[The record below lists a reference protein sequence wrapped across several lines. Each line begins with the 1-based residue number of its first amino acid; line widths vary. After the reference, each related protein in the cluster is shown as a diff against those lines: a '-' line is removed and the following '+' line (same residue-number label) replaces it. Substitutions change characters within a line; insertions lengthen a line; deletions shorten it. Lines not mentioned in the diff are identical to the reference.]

1 MGIYEKLFTTLLEK
15 EEIEPVVPVS
25 APEITPEAESEAMK
39 SELDAGTPPE
49 SFDAEAGQV
58 EIIRKESLAK
68 QKKILADWVSE
79 VERFLEY
86 VNGVNE
92 NSIQAQLHNTGCDT
106 LFEKIAS
113 SEHRRISR
121 IAVEL
126 SGLAEA
132 LKGYLIAGEQD

>member
-1 MGIYEKLFTTLLEK
+1 MGIYEKYFNTLLEQD
-15 EEIEPVVPVS
+15 EVEAAPVEV
-25 APEITPEAESEAMK
+25 TPEAEDAAM
-39 SELDAGTPPE
+39 SAELDAGTPAG
-49 SFDAEAGQV
+49 SFDSDAGRV
-58 EIIRKESLAK
+58 EVIRKESLAK
-68 QKKILADWVSE
+68 QKSILSEWVSE
-79 VERFLEY
+79 IEKFVQY

-92 NSIQAQLHNTGCDT
+92 TSVQAQLHNAGCDT

-132 LKGYLIAGEQD
+132 LKGYLIAGDQD

>member
-1 MGIYEKLFTTLLEK
+1 MGLYEKLFTNLLEK
-15 EEIEPVVPVS
+15 EEIEPVP
-25 APEITPEAESEAMK
+25 APEVTPEAEGAAMEA
-39 SELDAGTPPE
+39 ELDAGTPPE
-49 SFDAEAGQV
+49 SFDTDAGQV
-58 EIIRKESLAK
+58 EVIRKESLAK

-79 VERFLEY
+79 IERFLEY
-86 VNGVNE
+86 VNGVTE
-92 NSIQAQLHNTGCDT
+92 TSIQAQLHNAGCDT

>member
-1 MGIYEKLFTTLLEK
+1 MGIYEKYFNTILEQDDK
-15 EEIEPVVPVS
+15 EPVPAA
-25 APEITPEAESEAMK
+25 APATDAAETAAMTA
-39 SELDAGTPPE
+39 ELDAGTSPE
-49 SFDAEAGQV
+49 SFNTDVGQV
-58 EIIRKESLAK
+58 EVIRKESLAK
-68 QKKILADWVSE
+68 QKKILSEWVAE
-79 VERFLEY
+79 IEKFVEY
-86 VNGVNE
+86 VNGVNQ
-92 NSIQAQLHNTGCDT
+92 SSVQAQLHNAGCDT

>member
-1 MGIYEKLFTTLLEK
+1 MGMYEKLFTNLLEK
-15 EEIEPVVPVS
+15 EEIEPVP
-25 APEITPEAESEAMK
+25 APEVTPEAEGEAMK
-39 SELDAGTPPE
+39 AELDAGTPPE
-49 SFDAEAGQV
+49 SFDTDAGQV
-58 EIIRKESLAK
+58 EVIRKESLAK

-79 VERFLEY
+79 IERFLEY

-92 NSIQAQLHNTGCDT
+92 RSIQAQLHNAGCDT

>member
-1 MGIYEKLFTTLLEK
+1 MGMYEKLFTNLLEK
-15 EEIEPVVPVS
+15 EEIEPVP
-25 APEITPEAESEAMK
+25 APEVTPEAEGAAMQA
-39 SELDAGTPPE
+39 ELDAGTPPE
-49 SFDAEAGQV
+49 SFDTDAGQV
-58 EIIRKESLAK
+58 EVIRKESLAK

-79 VERFLEY
+79 IERFLEY
-86 VNGVNE
+86 VNGVTE
-92 NSIQAQLHNTGCDT
+92 TSIQAQLHNAGCDT

-132 LKGYLIAGEQD
+132 MKGYLIAGEQD

>member
-1 MGIYEKLFTTLLEK
+1 MGIYEKLFTNLLER
-15 EEIEPVVPVS
+15 EEIEPVP
-25 APEITPEAESEAMK
+25 APEVTPEEEGAAMEA
-39 SELDAGTPPE
+39 ELDAGTPPE
-49 SFDAEAGQV
+49 SFDTDAGQV
-58 EIIRKESLAK
+58 EVIRKESLAK

-79 VERFLEY
+79 IERFLEY
-86 VNGVNE
+86 VNGVTE
-92 NSIQAQLHNTGCDT
+92 MSIQAQLHNAGCDT

>member
-1 MGIYEKLFTTLLEK
+1 MGIYEKYFNTLLEQD
-15 EEIEPVVPVS
+15 EVEAAPVEV
-25 APEITPEAESEAMK
+25 TPEAEDAAM
-39 SELDAGTPPE
+39 SAELDAGTPAG
-49 SFDAEAGQV
+49 SFDSDAGKV
-58 EIIRKESLAK
+58 EVIRKESLAK
-68 QKKILADWVSE
+68 QKSILSEWVAE
-79 VERFLEY
+79 IEKFVQY

-92 NSIQAQLHNTGCDT
+92 TSVQAQLHNAGCDT

-132 LKGYLIAGEQD
+132 LKGYLIAGDQD

>member
-1 MGIYEKLFTTLLEK
+1 MGIYEKYFNTILEQD
-15 EEIEPVVPVS
+15 EQEAVA
-25 APEITPEAESEAMK
+25 APEVTADAENAAMAA
-39 SELDAGTPPE
+39 ELDAGTPPE
-49 SFDAEAGQV
+49 SFNTDVGQV
-58 EIIRKESLAK
+58 EVIRKESLAK
-68 QKKILADWVSE
+68 QKKILSEWVAEIESF
-79 VERFLEY
+79 VEY
-86 VNGVNE
+86 VNGVNQT
-92 NSIQAQLHNTGCDT
+92 SVQAQLHNAGCDT

>member
-1 MGIYEKLFTTLLEK
+1 MGIYQKYFNTLLEQD
-15 EEIEPVVPVS
+15 EIEAVPV
-25 APEITPEAESEAMK
+25 AATPDDEAGAMAA
-39 SELDAGTPPE
+39 ELDSGTPPE
-49 SFDAEAGQV
+49 AFDSESGTV
-58 EIIRKESLAK
+58 EVIRKESLAK
-68 QKKILADWVSE
+68 QKKILSQWVAE
-79 VERFLEY
+79 IERFVEY
-86 VNGVNE
+86 VNGVNDT
-92 NSIQAQLHNTGCDT
+92 SVQAQLHNAGCDT

>member
-1 MGIYEKLFTTLLEK
+1 MGIYEKYFNTLLEQD
-15 EEIEPVVPVS
+15 EIETASIDAVPDDEAS
-25 APEITPEAESEAMK
+25 AMAASLDKGTSPEA
-39 SELDAGTPPE
+39 
-49 SFDAEAGQV
+49 FDAADGQGQV
-58 EIIRKESLAK
+58 EVIRKESLAK
-68 QKKILADWVSE
+68 QKTILSSWISE
-79 VERFLEY
+79 IERFVEY
-86 VNGVNE
+86 VNGVNQT
-92 NSIQAQLHNTGCDT
+92 SVQGQLHNAGCDT

>member
-1 MGIYEKLFTTLLEK
+1 MGIYEKYFNTLLEQD
-15 EEIEPVVPVS
+15 EVETDSID
-25 APEITPEAESEAMK
+25 AIPEDEAGAMAA
-39 SELDAGTPPE
+39 ELDAGTPPE
-49 SFDAEAGQV
+49 AFDGASGQV
-58 EIIRKESLAK
+58 EVIRKESLAK
-68 QKKILADWVSE
+68 QKTILASWISE
-79 VERFLEY
+79 IERFVEY
-86 VNGVNE
+86 VNGVNQT
-92 NSIQAQLHNTGCDT
+92 SVQGQLHNAGCDT

>member
-1 MGIYEKLFTTLLEK
+1 MMIFLDEINVSGEVIKFWKGFDLETILNHPKDGKMGLMIVL
-15 EEIEPVVPVS
+15 IDS
-25 APEITPEAESEAMK
+25 
-39 SELDAGTPPE
+39 
-49 SFDAEAGQV
+49 V
-58 EIIRKESLAK
+58 EVIRKESLAK
-68 QKKILADWVSE
+68 QKKILSEWVAE
-79 VERFLEY
+79 IENFVEY
-86 VNGVNE
+86 VNGVNQT
-92 NSIQAQLHNTGCDT
+92 SVQAQLHNAGCDT

>member
-1 MGIYEKLFTTLLEK
+1 MGIYEKYFNTLLEQD
-15 EEIEPVVPVS
+15 EVEAAPVEV
-25 APEITPEAESEAMK
+25 TPEAEDAAM
-39 SELDAGTPPE
+39 SAELDAGTPAG
-49 SFDAEAGQV
+49 SFDSDAGKV
-58 EIIRKESLAK
+58 EVIRKESLAK
-68 QKKILADWVSE
+68 QKSILSEWVAE
-79 VERFLEY
+79 IERFVQY

-92 NSIQAQLHNTGCDT
+92 TSVQAQLHNAGCDT

-132 LKGYLIAGEQD
+132 LKGYLIAGDQD

>member
-1 MGIYEKLFTTLLEK
+1 MGLYEKLFTNLLEK
-15 EEIEPVVPVS
+15 EEIEPVP
-25 APEITPEAESEAMK
+25 APEVTPEAEGAAMRA
-39 SELDAGTPPE
+39 ELDAGTPPE
-49 SFDAEAGQV
+49 SFDTDAGQQV
-58 EIIRKESLAK
+58 EVIRKESLAK

-79 VERFLEY
+79 IERFLEY

-92 NSIQAQLHNTGCDT
+92 RSIQAQLHNAGCDT

>member
-1 MGIYEKLFTTLLEK
+1 MGIYEKYFNTLLEQD
-15 EEIEPVVPVS
+15 EVETAPVEV
-25 APEITPEAESEAMK
+25 TPEAEDAAM
-39 SELDAGTPPE
+39 SAELDAGTPAG
-49 SFDAEAGQV
+49 SFDSDAGKV
-58 EIIRKESLAK
+58 EVIRKESLAK
-68 QKKILADWVSE
+68 QKSILSEWVAE
-79 VERFLEY
+79 IERFVQY

-92 NSIQAQLHNTGCDT
+92 TSVQAQLHNAGCDT

-132 LKGYLIAGEQD
+132 LKGYLIAGDQD

>member
-1 MGIYEKLFTTLLEK
+1 MGMYEKYFNTILEQD
-15 EEIEPVVPVS
+15 EVAPV
-25 APEITPEAESEAMK
+25 TPPSTDDAETNAMAA
-39 SELDAGTPPE
+39 ELDSGTSPE
-49 SFDAEAGQV
+49 SFNTDVGQV
-58 EIIRKESLAK
+58 EVIRKESLAK
-68 QKKILADWVSE
+68 QKKILSEWVAE
-79 VERFLEY
+79 IEKFVEY
-86 VNGVNE
+86 VNGVNQT
-92 NSIQAQLHNTGCDT
+92 SVQAQLHNAGCDT

>member
-1 MGIYEKLFTTLLEK
+1 MGIYEKYFNTLLEQDEK
-15 EEIEPVVPVS
+15 EEIK
-25 APEITPEAESEAMK
+25 APEIAPA
-39 SELDAGTPPE
+39 P
-49 SFDAEAGQV
+49 DAEADAMAATLDKGTNPEDFNTDAGQV
-58 EIIRKESLAK
+58 EVIRKESLAK

-79 VERFLEY
+79 IERFVEY
-86 VNGVNE
+86 VNGV
-92 NSIQAQLHNTGCDT
+92 STTSVQAQLHNAGCDT

>member
-1 MGIYEKLFTTLLEK
+1 MGIYEKYFNAILEQD
-15 EEIEPVVPVS
+15 EQEAVA
-25 APEITPEAESEAMK
+25 APEATANAETAAMTA
-39 SELDAGTPPE
+39 ELDAGTPPE
-49 SFDAEAGQV
+49 SFNTDVGQV
-58 EIIRKESLAK
+58 EVIRKESLAK
-68 QKKILADWVSE
+68 QKKILSEWVAE
-79 VERFLEY
+79 IEKFVEY
-86 VNGVNE
+86 VNGVNQT
-92 NSIQAQLHNTGCDT
+92 SVQAQLHNAGCDT

>member
-1 MGIYEKLFTTLLEK
+1 MGIYEKYFNTLLEQD
-15 EEIEPVVPVS
+15 EIETDSIDAVP
-25 APEITPEAESEAMK
+25 EDEAGAMAA
-39 SELDAGTPPE
+39 ELDAGTPPE
-49 SFDAEAGQV
+49 AFDGASGQV
-58 EIIRKESLAK
+58 EVIRKESLAK
-68 QKKILADWVSE
+68 QKTILASWISE
-79 VERFLEY
+79 IERFVEY
-86 VNGVNE
+86 VNGVNQT
-92 NSIQAQLHNTGCDT
+92 SVQGQLHNAGCDT

>member
-1 MGIYEKLFTTLLEK
+1 MGIYEKYFNTILEQD
-15 EEIEPVVPVS
+15 EQETVA
-25 APEITPEAESEAMK
+25 APEVTADAENAAMAA
-39 SELDAGTPPE
+39 ELDAGTPPE
-49 SFDAEAGQV
+49 SFNTDVGQV
-58 EIIRKESLAK
+58 EVIRKESLAK
-68 QKKILADWVSE
+68 QKKILSEWVAEIESF
-79 VERFLEY
+79 VEY
-86 VNGVNE
+86 VNGVNQT
-92 NSIQAQLHNTGCDT
+92 SVQAQLHNAGCDT

>member
-1 MGIYEKLFTTLLEK
+1 MGIYEKYFNTLLEQD
-15 EEIEPVVPVS
+15 EIETDS
-25 APEITPEAESEAMK
+25 IDAAPEDEAGAMAA
-39 SELDAGTPPE
+39 ELDAGTPPE
-49 SFDAEAGQV
+49 AFDGASGQV
-58 EIIRKESLAK
+58 EVIRKESLAK
-68 QKKILADWVSE
+68 QKTILASWISE
-79 VERFLEY
+79 IERFVEY
-86 VNGVNE
+86 VNGVNQT
-92 NSIQAQLHNTGCDT
+92 SVQGQLHNAGCDT